1 MPRFLDNPVWFDNN
15 GTEVKGYNGSN
26 IDGAIAMWDNTAKT
40 IVFANLFPS
49 GSVILNTNDNALDA
63 NSWDKS
69 GPIQLGNGPT
79 VYVYKKK

>member
-40 IVFANLFPS
+40 IVFVDLFPS
-49 GSVILNTNDNALDA
+49 GSVIYNTNSNLTIPGWTRNSGLD
-63 NSWDKS
+63 
-69 GPIQLGNGPT
+69 IQRDT
-79 VYVYKKK
+79 VLYAYVKN